1 MKRRE
6 TADRK
11 VCSWVYENSPSRS
24 AIIIE
29 IQLATTVVAVLHYPV
44 LESRSSPSRAAS
56 IRAHSRYAAP
66 RVGALRVRTRAGPGR
81 REEAPPRDGPETN
94 PRDADFN
101 SNPASFLSAA
111 KRSDRAR
118 APRRAGGLT
127 AGELSVPL
135 GDPLPTRIFAT
146 IASAS
151 PSGAR
156 NAARS
161 TPFEALVVHRLNPT
175 ATRPAYLR

>member
-29 IQLATTVVAVLHYPV
+29 IQLATSVVAVLHYPV

-56 IRAHSRYAAP
+56 IRAYSRYAAP

-94 PRDADFN
+94 PRDAGFN

-111 KRSDRAR
+111 RWSDRAR
-118 APRRAGGLT
+118 AASRRGAHRRGALRPPGG
-127 AGELSVPL
+127 S
-135 GDPLPTRIFAT
+135 PTHPHFRHDRLRE
-146 IASAS
+146 
-151 PSGAR
+151 PVRREERG
-156 NAARS
+156 
-161 TPFEALVVHRLNPT
+161 PVDAL
-175 ATRPAYLR
+175 